1 MKKDKHLQ
9 KGSLQTKYL
18 VKTMSLF
25 LDPIFKW
32 QWKHYIMFE
41 KKEDKKFNNIYYS
54 HQFVNYFISEKH
66 MKSM

>member
-1 MKKDKHLQ
+1 MKKDKHQQ

-18 VKTMSLF
+18 VKTLPFF

-41 KKEDKKFNNIYYS
+41 EEKNIQKKMLAFYLLFDGNAA
-54 HQFVNYFISEKH
+54 
-66 MKSM
+66 

>member
-1 MKKDKHLQ
+1 
-9 KGSLQTKYL
+9 
-18 VKTMSLF
+18 MSLF

-41 KKEDKKFNNIYYS
+41 KKEDKKFKNIDYG

-66 MKSM
+66 MKSMQYF